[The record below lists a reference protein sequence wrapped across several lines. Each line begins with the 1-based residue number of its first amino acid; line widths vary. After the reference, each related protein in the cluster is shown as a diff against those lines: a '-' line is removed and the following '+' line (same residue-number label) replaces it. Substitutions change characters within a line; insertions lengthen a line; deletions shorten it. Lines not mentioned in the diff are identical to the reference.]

1 MCVQYVNTK
10 FSNVNAIVNLC
21 SKFYNKLTF
30 ENVIGIM
37 THFMYIS
44 YYIHISHLGTG
55 AMVEERGAAGNKDN
69 TRLRARTRQ
78 IALACML
85 QVIYN
90 MRVSE

>member
-44 YYIHISHLGTG
+44 YYIHIYIYILNIDILYISL
-55 AMVEERGAAGNKDN
+55 
-69 TRLRARTRQ
+69 
-78 IALACML
+78 LA
-85 QVIYN
+85 
-90 MRVSE
+90 